1 MATVHRCVREAVGP
15 LATLV
20 PTLQQALDRA
30 ASEAFVILDDTR
42 LPSDRIATGRPF
54 HSGRHRKHG
63 MHVQAL
69 ADPFGRLLRAYAA
82 LPGTGNDIKAAR
94 THRIIDAL
102 GEAGLTCESNWHTE
116 RESSPNTS
124 SGSWTPDVVLA
135 GLVVPR

>member
-1 MATVHRCVREAVGP
+1 MRDTRTRLAASSGKGVATVHRCVREAVSL

-30 ASEAFVILDDTR
+30 ASEAFVIRDDTQ
-42 LPSDRIATGRPF
+42 LPSDRIATDRPF

-63 MHVQAL
+63 YHVQAL

-102 GEAGLTCESNWHTE
+102 AEAGPTCESNWHTGKE
-116 RESSPNTS
+116 EFTKH
-124 SGSWTPDVVLA
+124 L
-135 GLVVPR
+135 